1 MRNRVDAFCLRRGLN
16 PAGCATIFTRGKRLN
31 EIVTIQMTKEEE
43 TQFSSII
50 QELLVAMRQAKE
62 QMDKD
67 QTEIESIKARTKEKL
82 AELRKVA

>member
-1 MRNRVDAFCLRRGLN
+1 M
-16 PAGCATIFTRGKRLN
+16 N

-50 QELLVAMRQAKE
+50 QELLATMRQAKE

-67 QTEIESIKARTKEKL
+67 QAEIESIKARTKEKL

>member
-1 MRNRVDAFCLRRGLN
+1 MS
-16 PAGCATIFTRGKRLN
+16 
-31 EIVTIQMTKEEE
+31 EIVPIQMTKEEE

-50 QELLVAMRQAKE
+50 QELLAAMRQAKE

-67 QTEIESIKARTKEKL
+67 QAEIESIKARTKEKL

>member
-1 MRNRVDAFCLRRGLN
+1 MS
-16 PAGCATIFTRGKRLN
+16 

-50 QELLVAMRQAKE
+50 QELLAAMRQAKE

-67 QTEIESIKARTKEKL
+67 QAEIESIKARTKEKL

>member
-1 MRNRVDAFCLRRGLN
+1 M
-16 PAGCATIFTRGKRLN
+16 N

-50 QELLVAMRQAKE
+50 QELLADMRQAKE

-67 QTEIESIKARTKEKL
+67 QVEIESIKARTKEKL